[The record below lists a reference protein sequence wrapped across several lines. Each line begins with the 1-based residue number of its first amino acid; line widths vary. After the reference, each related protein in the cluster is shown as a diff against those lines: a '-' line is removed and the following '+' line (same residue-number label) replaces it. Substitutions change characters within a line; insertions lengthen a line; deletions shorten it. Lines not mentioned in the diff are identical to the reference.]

1 MLERYSPTALRRL
14 FRLWPPF
21 IGAGIRVAEISA
33 DWHYARVE
41 LRLGRFNRNFVGTHF
56 GGSLYAMTDPFY
68 MIMLI
73 QVLGPDY
80 LVWDQSG
87 EVEYLKPGRTGVSA
101 EFRLD
106 PHRVQRFREE
116 AADGSKLLPEFMTD
130 VTSPSGEVVA
140 RVRKKIYVR
149 LRKERRPAAPPS
161 SPAAD

>member
-1 MLERYSPTALRRL
+1 VLERCSPAALRRL

-21 IGAGIRVAEISA
+21 IGAGIRVTEISA

-56 GGSLYAMTDPFY
+56 GGSLYAMTDPFC

-80 LVWDQSG
+80 VVWDQSG
-87 EVEYLKPGRTGVSA
+87 EVEYLKPGRTDVVA
-101 EFRLD
+101 EIRLD
-106 PHRVQRFREE
+106 PHRVQRIREE
-116 AADGSKLLPEFMTD
+116 AADGSKLLPEFLID
-130 VTSPSGEVVA
+130 VTSPSGEIVA

-149 LRKERRPAAPPS
+149 LKKERRAPPPPE
-161 SPAAD
+161 PAPAD

>member
-1 MLERYSPTALRRL
+1 VLERYSPAALRRL

-21 IGAGIRVAEISA
+21 IGAGIRVTEFSA

-80 LVWDQSG
+80 VVWDQSG
-87 EVEYLKPGRTGVSA
+87 EVEYLKPGRTDVVA

-106 PHRVQRFREE
+106 PHRVQRIREE
-116 AADGSKLLPEFMTD
+116 AADGSKLLPEFLTD

-149 LRKERRPAAPPS
+149 LKGARRPPPPPEPAP
-161 SPAAD
+161 AH